1 MYFLILR
8 QAIQQLLEG
17 DLGDATEIILG
28 GCSAGAVAAVVL
40 GDQIAQMVREVAGPR
55 RGAFGEDGH
64 HTGEKK
70 AVLGPGH
77 SLT

>member
-1 MYFLILR
+1 M
-8 QAIQQLLEG
+8 
-17 DLGDATEIILG
+17 GDATEIILG